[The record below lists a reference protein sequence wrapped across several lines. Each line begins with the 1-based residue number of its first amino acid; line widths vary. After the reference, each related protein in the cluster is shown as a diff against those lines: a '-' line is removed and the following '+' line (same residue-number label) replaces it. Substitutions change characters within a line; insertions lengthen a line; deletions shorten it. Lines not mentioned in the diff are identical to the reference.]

1 MDHVVSVTLIP
12 VNGINVKLE
21 KDIFLGNFID
31 KAEDVLD
38 ELPVGSA
45 IEILYD
51 HVVTHSDGSFQ
62 KVIPMRYFVKQTGRG
77 VFYKN
82 IENHGQFHCSYL
94 HFPQLIDHHNRY
106 LFFHI
111 LFEDSFLLQLSN
123 YL

>member
-62 KVIPMRYFVKQTGRG
+62 KAIPMRCFVKQTGRG
-77 VFYKN
+77 VFHKD
-82 IENHGQFHCSYL
+82 IENAPLVTDMKSVNTRRAELRRLKRVFQNKVVH
-94 HFPQLIDHHNRY
+94 
-106 LFFHI
+106 
-111 LFEDSFLLQLSN
+111 
-123 YL
+123 

>member
-1 MDHVVSVTLIP
+1 MYHLVSVTLIP

-51 HVVTHSDGSFQ
+51 HIITHSDGSFQ
-62 KVIPMRYFVKQTGRG
+62 KAIPMRCFVKQTSRG
-77 VFYKN
+77 VFHKD
-82 IENHGQFHCSYL
+82 IENAPL
-94 HFPQLIDHHNRY
+94 VIDMKSINTRRTELRRLKRVFQNKVVH
-106 LFFHI
+106 
-111 LFEDSFLLQLSN
+111 
-123 YL
+123 

>member
-1 MDHVVSVTLIP
+1 MDRVVLVTLIP
-12 VNGINVKLE
+12 VNGINVKLK

-62 KVIPMRYFVKQTGRG
+62 KAVPMRCFVKQTNRG
-77 VFYKN
+77 IFNKEITSAPLVTDMRSLNSRRADLRKLKRVFQNKVV
-82 IENHGQFHCSYL
+82 S
-94 HFPQLIDHHNRY
+94 
-106 LFFHI
+106 
-111 LFEDSFLLQLSN
+111 
-123 YL
+123 

>member
-62 KVIPMRYFVKQTGRG
+62 KAIPMRCFVKQTGRG
-77 VFYKN
+77 VFHKN
-82 IENHGQFHCSYL
+82 IDNAPLVTDMKSLNKRRAELRHLKKVFKNKVV
-94 HFPQLIDHHNRY
+94 
-106 LFFHI
+106 
-111 LFEDSFLLQLSN
+111 E
-123 YL
+123 